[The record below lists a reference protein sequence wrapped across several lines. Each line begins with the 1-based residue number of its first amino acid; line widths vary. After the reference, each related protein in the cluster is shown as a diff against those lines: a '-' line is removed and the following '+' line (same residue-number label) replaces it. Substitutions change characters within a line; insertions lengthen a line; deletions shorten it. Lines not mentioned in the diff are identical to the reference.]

1 MGVPP
6 SREISAAALLMA
18 MTRREVAVR
27 GGYVEAVR
35 ELERGNDNELQLTP
49 SGQCERRLRSVT
61 RAG

>member
-35 ELERGNDNELQLTP
+35 ELERGNDDEAAADAVG
-49 SGQCERRLRSVT
+49 SMRAGREGVT